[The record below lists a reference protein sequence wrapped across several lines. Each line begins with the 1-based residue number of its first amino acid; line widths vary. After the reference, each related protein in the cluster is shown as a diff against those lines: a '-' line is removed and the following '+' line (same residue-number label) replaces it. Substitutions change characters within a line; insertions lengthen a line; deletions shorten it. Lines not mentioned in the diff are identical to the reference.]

1 MYVMQPRKKRN
12 GKDVKM
18 KRKFL
23 EDLGIEKEAI
33 EKIMAENGADIER
46 AKGDTETL
54 KTQLNETQEKLKSF
68 EGVDVAELK
77 GKITDLT
84 NEIATNKADYE
95 KKIADRDFNDLVK
108 GIASEYKARDIK
120 AVMPFLDVEALK
132 SSKNQDKDI
141 RAAFDGIVKEQSYL
155 FESNKKV
162 PYVVSS
168 TPGPMQGGTNP
179 DDKKARAN
187 EAFRSLFA
195 RE

>member
-1 MYVMQPRKKRN
+1 
-12 GKDVKM
+12 M

-23 EDLGIEKEAI
+23 EDLGIEKDAI
-33 EKIMAENGADIER
+33 EKIMAENGADIEK

-54 KTQLNETQEKLKSF
+54 RTQLNETQEKLKSF
-68 EGVDVAELK
+68 KGVDVAELK
-77 GKITDLT
+77 GKITNLT
-84 NEIATNKADYE
+84 NEIATNKADFE
-95 KKIADRDFNDLVK
+95 KQIADRDFSDLVK

-141 RAAFDGIVKEQSYL
+141 RTAFDGMVKEQSYL
-155 FESNKKV
+155 FESDKKV

-168 TPGPMQGGTNP
+168 TPGPMKGGTDP

-187 EAFRSLFA
+187 EAFRSLFSK
-195 RE
+195 E

>member
-1 MYVMQPRKKRN
+1 MYVTQPRKKRN

-46 AKGDTETL
+46 AKGDTEAL
-54 KTQLNETQEKLKSF
+54 KTQLNETQEKLKGF

-168 TPGPMQGGTNP
+168 TPGPMQGGTDP

-195 RE
+195 RD

>member
-1 MYVMQPRKKRN
+1 MYVTQPRKKRN

-23 EDLGIEKEAI
+23 EDLGIEKEAT

-46 AKGDTETL
+46 AKGDTEAL

-168 TPGPMQGGTNP
+168 TPGPMQGGTDP

-195 RE
+195 RD

>member
-46 AKGDTETL
+46 AKGDTEAL

-168 TPGPMQGGTNP
+168 TPGPMQGGTDP

-195 RE
+195 RD

>member
-1 MYVMQPRKKRN
+1 
-12 GKDVKM
+12 M

-46 AKGDTETL
+46 AKGDTEAL

-168 TPGPMQGGTNP
+168 TPGPMQGGTDP

-187 EAFRSLFA
+187 EHLEAYLQEIKEKEIKNASKYY
-195 RE
+195 

>member
-1 MYVMQPRKKRN
+1 MYVTQPRKKRN

-46 AKGDTETL
+46 AKGDTEAL
-54 KTQLNETQEKLKSF
+54 KTQLNETQEKLKGF

-155 FESNKKV
+155 FESNKKI

-168 TPGPMQGGTNP
+168 TPGPMQGGINP

-195 RE
+195 RD

>member
-1 MYVMQPRKKRN
+1 MYVTQPRKKRN

-23 EDLGIEKEAI
+23 EDLGIEKEAV

-46 AKGDTETL
+46 AKGDTEAL
-54 KTQLNETQEKLKSF
+54 KTQLNETQEKLKGF

-95 KKIADRDFNDLVK
+95 KRIADRDFNDLVK

-168 TPGPMQGGTNP
+168 TPGPMQGGTDP

-195 RE
+195 RD

>member
-1 MYVMQPRKKRN
+1 MYVTQPRKKRN

-46 AKGDTETL
+46 AKGDTEAL
-54 KTQLNETQEKLKSF
+54 KTQLNETQEKLKGF

-168 TPGPMQGGTNP
+168 TP
-179 DDKKARAN
+179 
-187 EAFRSLFA
+187 
-195 RE
+195 

>member
-1 MYVMQPRKKRN
+1 MYVTQPRKKRN

-46 AKGDTETL
+46 AKGDTEAL

-108 GIASEYKARDIK
+108 GIAK
-120 AVMPFLDVEALK
+120 P
-132 SSKNQDKDI
+132 
-141 RAAFDGIVKEQSYL
+141 
-155 FESNKKV
+155 
-162 PYVVSS
+162 
-168 TPGPMQGGTNP
+168 
-179 DDKKARAN
+179 
-187 EAFRSLFA
+187 
-195 RE
+195 

>member
-1 MYVMQPRKKRN
+1 MYVTQPRKKRN

-46 AKGDTETL
+46 AKGDTEAL
-54 KTQLNETQEKLKSF
+54 KTQLNETQEKLKGF

-168 TPGPMQGGTNP
+168 TPGPIQGGTDP

-195 RE
+195 RD

>member
-46 AKGDTETL
+46 AKGDTEAL
-54 KTQLNETQEKLKSF
+54 RTQLNETQEKLKSF

-77 GKITDLT
+77 GKIADLT

-141 RAAFDGIVKEQSYL
+141 RAAFDGIVKEQGYL

-195 RE
+195 RD

>member
-1 MYVMQPRKKRN
+1 MYVTQPRKKRN

-46 AKGDTETL
+46 AKGDTEAL
-54 KTQLNETQEKLKSF
+54 KTQLNETQEKLKGF

-95 KKIADRDFNDLVK
+95 KRIADRDFNDLVK

-168 TPGPMQGGTNP
+168 TPGPMQGGTDP

-195 RE
+195 RD

>member
-46 AKGDTETL
+46 AKGDTEAL
-54 KTQLNETQEKLKSF
+54 RTQLNETQEKLKSF

-77 GKITDLT
+77 GKIADLT

-141 RAAFDGIVKEQSYL
+141 RAAFDGIVKEQGYL

-168 TPGPMQGGTNP
+168 TPGPMQGGTDP

-195 RE
+195 RD

>member
-1 MYVMQPRKKRN
+1 MYVTQPRKKRN

-23 EDLGIEKEAI
+23 KDLGIEKEAI

-46 AKGDTETL
+46 AKGDTEAL
-54 KTQLNETQEKLKSF
+54 KTPLKETQEKLKSF

-168 TPGPMQGGTNP
+168 TPGPMQGGTDP

-195 RE
+195 RD

>member
-1 MYVMQPRKKRN
+1 MYVTQPRKKRN

-46 AKGDTETL
+46 AKGDTEAL

-155 FESNKKV
+155 FESSKKV

-168 TPGPMQGGTNP
+168 TPGPMQGGTDP

-195 RE
+195 RD

>member
-46 AKGDTETL
+46 TKGDTEAL
-54 KTQLNETQEKLKSF
+54 RTQLNETQEKLKSF

-168 TPGPMQGGTNP
+168 TPGPMQGGTDP

-195 RE
+195 RD

>member
-1 MYVMQPRKKRN
+1 MYVTQPRKKRN

-46 AKGDTETL
+46 AKGDTEAL

-120 AVMPFLDVEALK
+120 AVMPFLDVEAIK

-155 FESNKKV
+155 FEPNKKV

-168 TPGPMQGGTNP
+168 TPGPMQGGTDP

-195 RE
+195 RD

>member
-1 MYVMQPRKKRN
+1 MYVTQPRKKRN

-46 AKGDTETL
+46 AKGDTEAL
-54 KTQLNETQEKLKSF
+54 KTQLNETQEKLKGF

-95 KKIADRDFNDLVK
+95 KRIADRDFNDLVK
-108 GIASEYKARDIK
+108 GIASKYKARDIK

-168 TPGPMQGGTNP
+168 TPGPMQGGTDP

-195 RE
+195 RD

>member
-1 MYVMQPRKKRN
+1 MYVTQPRKKRN

-46 AKGDTETL
+46 AKGDTEAL

-108 GIASEYKARDIK
+108 GIASEYNARDIK

-168 TPGPMQGGTNP
+168 TPGPMQGGTDP

-195 RE
+195 RD

>member
-1 MYVMQPRKKRN
+1 MYVTQPRKKRN
-12 GKDVKM
+12 GKDVKI

-46 AKGDTETL
+46 AKGDTEAL

-168 TPGPMQGGTNP
+168 TPGPMQGGTDP

-195 RE
+195 RD

>member
-1 MYVMQPRKKRN
+1 MYVTQPRKKRN

-46 AKGDTETL
+46 AKGDTEAL

-141 RAAFDGIVKEQSYL
+141 RAAFDGIVKEQGYL

-195 RE
+195 RD

>member
-1 MYVMQPRKKRN
+1 MYVTQPRKKRN

-46 AKGDTETL
+46 AKGDTEAL
-54 KTQLNETQEKLKSF
+54 KTQLNETQEKLKGF

-95 KKIADRDFNDLVK
+95 KRIADRDFNDLVK
-108 GIASEYKARDIK
+108 GIASEYKTRDIK

-168 TPGPMQGGTNP
+168 TPGPMQGGTDP

-195 RE
+195 RD

>member
-1 MYVMQPRKKRN
+1 MYVTQPRKKRN

-46 AKGDTETL
+46 AKGDTEAL

-168 TPGPMQGGTNP
+168 TPGPMQGGTDP

-195 RE
+195 RD

>member
-1 MYVMQPRKKRN
+1 MYVTQPRKKRN

-46 AKGDTETL
+46 AKGDTEAL
-54 KTQLNETQEKLKSF
+54 KTQLNETQEKLKGF

-168 TPGPMQGGTNP
+168 TPGPMQGGTDP
-179 DDKKARAN
+179 DDKKARVN

-195 RE
+195 RD